1 MPPQKPLSSF
11 YLSLTPDMTG
21 YLRKKLQ
28 TKYRVNI
35 SKKTIDSEMTD
46 PNTELLGVFVD
57 SKVTKKVLDALPK
70 LKLIVTLSTGYDHID
85 LKEAKKRNIVVCNVP
100 SYGENTVAEFALG
113 LMLSISR
120 QLFQAIRRVKGGVY
134 DYHGLRGFDIKGKTI
149 GVIGTGKIGIR
160 FIEMLQGLHANIIA
174 YDAFPKKEFQKQYGF
189 QYVPL
194 GTLWKESD
202 IISLHV
208 PLLKETKHIVNKAAI
223 KKMKKGVVLI
233 NTARGGLIDSEAL
246 VWGLENNLVGGAGL
260 DVLEEEDLLEDTLK
274 LFQSD
279 CSAKDTRISLMNN
292 ILIDHPR
299 TMITPHTAFNT
310 TEAIRRIIDT
320 TVENIKAFLKDEPTH
335 NVIR

>member
-1 MPPQKPLSSF
+1 
-11 YLSLTPDMTG
+11 
-21 YLRKKLQ
+21 
-28 TKYRVNI
+28 
-35 SKKTIDSEMTD
+35 
-46 PNTELLGVFVD
+46 
-57 SKVTKKVLDALPK
+57 
-70 LKLIVTLSTGYDHID
+70 
-85 LKEAKKRNIVVCNVP
+85 
-100 SYGENTVAEFALG
+100 
-113 LMLSISR
+113 
-120 QLFQAIRRVKGGVY
+120 
-134 DYHGLRGFDIKGKTI
+134 
-149 GVIGTGKIGIR
+149 
-160 FIEMLQGLHANIIA
+160 
-174 YDAFPKKEFQKQYGF
+174 
-189 QYVPL
+189 
-194 GTLWKESD
+194 
-202 IISLHV
+202 
-208 PLLKETKHIVNKAAI
+208 
-223 KKMKKGVVLI
+223 MKKGVVLI